1 MGRSLFVHADPRV
14 LETLSKRF
22 PNAIVAPALSVA
34 LKHLANP
41 ETHIHSIF
49 LDPEDFSYSPLR
61 FIEACF
67 IARPVTPVYVFLPN
81 TPGSPPEDATLMEEV
96 GARGWVNP
104 QSIDQLIL
112 RSEDLARPIA
122 DPFVRAKAP
131 ETHTHAGYHAIPLT
145 DFHTGMSYP
154 LDLFVEGA
162 DGSLRLFALA
172 QTDIEAE
179 YFSQLH
185 ARATHLFVDGTQLLA
200 LRKKLKLNSIH
211 PGKLQTLTPG
221 WRASEVFARSHALMQ
236 DIRTN
241 GIQESTIDNTTE
253 MLQDLFRTVHDLQSL
268 NPGSLERMIERS
280 RKSNQALTAAI
291 LSFLVCQSMRFE
303 RSSTIEILGVASV
316 LQDIAL
322 LETPYGDLS
331 TKPASTYSN
340 NEMMLYLQHPTTGAD
355 LLEQHV
361 TLPAVTLQV
370 IRQSH
375 ERRDRTGF
383 PNRVGGNQLHP
394 MSEILSMIN
403 CYLDLRS
410 EGSGPMAAEME
421 SAVYPHYSEK
431 VAEIFRQVLTT
442 LRWESVQS

>member
-1 MGRSLFVHADPRV
+1 MGRSLFIHADPRV
-14 LETLSKRF
+14 LEALSRRF
-22 PNAIVAPALSVA
+22 PNAIVAPALAVA

-41 ETHIHSIF
+41 ETHIQSIF

-67 IARPVTPVYVFLPN
+67 VARPVTPVYVFYSPKQGGLPA
-81 TPGSPPEDATLMEEV
+81 DDTLMQEI
-96 GARGWVNP
+96 GARGWVDP
-104 QSIDQLIL
+104 HATEALQA
-112 RSEDLARPIA
+112 RSAGSARTIGEH
-122 DPFVRAKAP
+122 FVRQSTPAKSN
-131 ETHTHAGYHAIPLT
+131 HNGYTSVPLT
-145 DFHTGMSYP
+145 DFHMGLSYP
-154 LDLFVEGA
+154 LDLFVEAA

-172 QTDIEAE
+172 QTEIEAE
-179 YFSQLH
+179 YFTQLN
-185 ARATHLFVDGTQLLA
+185 ARATHLFVDSNQLFS
-200 LRKKLKLNSIH
+200 LRKKLKLNSAH

-241 GIQESTIDNTTE
+241 GIQESTIENTTE
-253 MLQDLFRTVHDLQSL
+253 MLQDLFRTVQDLQTLS
-268 NPGSLERMIERS
+268 PGYLERMIERS
-280 RKSNQALTAAI
+280 RKSNQSLTSAI
-291 LSFLVCQSMRFE
+291 LAFLVCQSMRFE

-331 TKPASTYSN
+331 VKAASTYN
-340 NEMMLYLQHPTTGAD
+340 KDEMMLYLQHPTTGAD

-421 SAVYPHYSEK
+421 SGVYPHYSEK

-442 LRWESVQS
+442 LRWESVQG